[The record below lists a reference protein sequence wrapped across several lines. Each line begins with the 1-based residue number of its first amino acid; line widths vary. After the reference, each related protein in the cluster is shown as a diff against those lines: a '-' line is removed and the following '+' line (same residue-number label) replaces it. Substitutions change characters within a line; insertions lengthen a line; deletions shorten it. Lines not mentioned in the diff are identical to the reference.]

1 MKAIKNPTIFITF
14 FSFFMVSMASAHSL
28 SSLST
33 EELIKLKKGEVLT
46 VTFASEEF
54 KNAPWPVVKVYQ
66 LIDATPL
73 QAVSIFGALDYQE
86 KYVPKTL
93 KSDPIK
99 HLSSTEVLTEYEI
112 EVPFPLQNAIHVH
125 GSILKKINN
134 GHELSWYRVSS
145 NSTEEAKGFARF
157 TAYENKTLME
167 YQTFIIPKS
176 IFGALVK
183 KIMVKDVTNTVTAIK
198 NHVEKLVKENHPL
211 LKKYVDFTEKSYKG
225 ENVYQSEIELNT
237 QKK

>member
-1 MKAIKNPTIFITF
+1 MNAIKNPTIFITF
-14 FSFFMVSMASAHSL
+14 FSFFLVNLACAHSL

-112 EVPFPLQNAIHVH
+112 EVPFPLQNATHVH
-125 GSILKKINN
+125 GSILKKIPN

>member
-1 MKAIKNPTIFITF
+1 MIALIKTTIFITF
-14 FSFFMVSMASAHSL
+14 FSGFITNLTFAHTL
-28 SSLST
+28 SSLNA
-33 EELIKLKKGEVLT
+33 EELIKLKKGEAVT
-46 VTFASEEF
+46 VSFSSEEF

-66 LIDATPL
+66 VIDATPL
-73 QAVSIFGALDYQE
+73 QAISLFGALDYQE

-99 HLSSTEVLTEYEI
+99 HISSTEVLTEYEI
-112 EVPFPLQNAIHVH
+112 EVPFPLKNAKHVH
-125 GSILKKINN
+125 GSVLKKIPN

-145 NSTEEAKGFARF
+145 NSTDEAKGYARF
-157 TAYENKTLME
+157 TNYENKTLME

-176 IFGALVK
+176 FLGSWVK
-183 KIMVKDVTNTVTAIK
+183 NLMIKDVTSTVSAIK
-198 NHVEKLVKENHPL
+198 NHVEKLAKENHPL
-211 LKKYVDFTEKSYKG
+211 LQKYVDFTERSYRG

>member
-125 GSILKKINN
+125 GSILKKITN

>member
-112 EVPFPLQNAIHVH
+112 EVPFPLQNATHVH
-125 GSILKKINN
+125 GSILKKIAN

-198 NHVEKLVKENHPL
+198 SHVEKLVKENHPL

>member
-1 MKAIKNPTIFITF
+1 MKAALKLTIFLTF
-14 FSFFMVSMASAHSL
+14 LGLLMANNSL
-28 SSLST
+28 GHTLTSLNA
-33 EELIKLKKGEVLT
+33 EELIKLKKGEVVT
-46 VTFASEEF
+46 VTFPSEEF

-73 QAVSIFGALDYQE
+73 QAVSLFGALDYQE
-86 KYVPKTL
+86 KYIPKTL

-99 HLSSTEVLTEYEI
+99 HISSTEVLTEYEI
-112 EVPFPLQNAIHVH
+112 EVPFPLQNATHVH
-125 GSILKKINN
+125 GSLLKKLPN

-157 TAYENKTLME
+157 TSHENKTLME

-183 KIMVKDVTNTVTAIK
+183 KIMVKDVTNTVVAIK
-198 NHVEKLVKENHPL
+198 NHVEKLAKENHPI
-211 LKKYVDFTEKSYKG
+211 LKKYVEFTEKSYKG

>member
-112 EVPFPLQNAIHVH
+112 EVPFPLQNAMHVH
-125 GSILKKINN
+125 GSILKKITN

>member
-112 EVPFPLQNAIHVH
+112 EVPFPLQNATHVH
-125 GSILKKINN
+125 GSILKKIAN

-198 NHVEKLVKENHPL
+198 SHVEKLVKENHPL

-225 ENVYQSEIELNT
+225 ENVYQSEIEVNT

>member
-125 GSILKKINN
+125 GSILKKITN

-183 KIMVKDVTNTVTAIK
+183 KIMVKDVTNTVIAIK